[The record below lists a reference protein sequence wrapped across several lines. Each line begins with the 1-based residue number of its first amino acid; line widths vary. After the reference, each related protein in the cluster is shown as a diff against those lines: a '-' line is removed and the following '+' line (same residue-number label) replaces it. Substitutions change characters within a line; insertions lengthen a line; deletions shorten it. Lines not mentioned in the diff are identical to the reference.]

1 MKQQEQINS
10 QLVILAREFRG
21 LSQKALAEKA
31 GVTQSAIAQLET
43 GNSVAI
49 GHEKLLKITDA
60 LGFPDDFFYS
70 SEPRLSFGSSSYFY
84 RKKITKAADKNF
96 VSGLVNLLR
105 IHLSTMLNMV
115 DIEASNELFKKPV
128 SEDCNPAQI
137 AELVREAWGIPN
149 GPLQNLTH
157 YVEKAGIIIIE
168 CPFGTNTIDG
178 TSLNLNNLPPV
189 IFLNNSLPP
198 DRYRFT
204 LAHELGHIIM
214 HSVPHEFMEDEADTF
229 ASSLLMPSD
238 DFIRSV
244 IATST
249 GKVTISQLIKLKP
262 YWKMAISAMMRK
274 LLDTNRISDN
284 EYRGLHIA
292 LSKLKLNRN
301 EPQPFPKEKPALFKQ
316 ILEACLGDYRFA
328 KSNAKDLLNI
338 YGDDFTLLYGAFL
351 PEPKLK
357 IVSRS

>member
-10 QLVILAREFRG
+10 QLIILAREFRG
-21 LSQKALAEKA
+21 FSQKALAEKA
-31 GVTQSAIAQLET
+31 GVTQPAVAQLES

-49 GHEKLLKITDA
+49 GHDKLLQITNA
-60 LGFPDDFFYS
+60 LGFPNEFFYS

-84 RKKITKAADKNF
+84 RKKITKASDKNF

-105 IHLSTMLNMV
+105 IHLSTMLTMV
-115 DIEASNELFKKPV
+115 DIEASNVLFKRHV
-128 SEDCNPAQI
+128 DEDTNPAQI
-137 AELVREAWGIPN
+137 AELVRETWSIPN
-149 GPLQNLTH
+149 GPIQNLTYH
-157 YVEKAGIIIIE
+157 VEKAGIIIIE

-178 TSLNLNNLPPV
+178 TSLYLNNLPPV
-189 IFLNNSLPP
+189 IFINNSLPP

-214 HSVPHEFMEDEADTF
+214 HSVPHELMEDEADAF
-229 ASSLLMPSD
+229 ASSLLMPDD

-244 IATST
+244 VATST

-274 LLDTNRISDN
+274 LLDTNRISNN
-284 EYRGLHIA
+284 EYRGMHIA

-301 EPQPFPKEKPALFKQ
+301 EPQPFLKEKPALFKQ
-316 ILEACLGDYRFA
+316 ILEACLGDYRVA
-328 KSNAKDLLNI
+328 RSNAKSILNI
-338 YGDDFTLLYGAFL
+338 YEDDFKLLYESFL

-357 IVSRS
+357 IVSRT